1 MSFLH
6 LYYTIEILNQY
17 GKHKNKPMKKLIIS
31 ALLLGITGGGIYARE
46 KVISHGYP
54 ITPVPFTSV
63 KLTDSF
69 WGQLYRQVVKLPF
82 HWLLVNVKKLDVI
95 KILKWLPT
103 PVTAIK

>member
-46 KVISHGYP
+46 KVISRLSYNSSTFYICEIDGF
-54 ITPVPFTSV
+54 ILGTTFTGKS
-63 KLTDSF
+63 
-69 WGQLYRQVVKLPF
+69 
-82 HWLLVNVKKLDVI
+82 
-95 KILKWLPT
+95 
-103 PVTAIK
+103 